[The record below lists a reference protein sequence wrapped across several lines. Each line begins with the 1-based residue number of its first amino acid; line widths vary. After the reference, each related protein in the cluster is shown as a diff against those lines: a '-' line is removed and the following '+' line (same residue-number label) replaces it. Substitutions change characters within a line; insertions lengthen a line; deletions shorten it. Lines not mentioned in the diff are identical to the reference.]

1 MASPPAPTI
10 EHSVRG
16 AWLARLVGRAMGLY
30 LHLVAATVRVS
41 GQPLPQGQVVFAI
54 WHQDNLAAASAAVK
68 MRTDTRLISFSTRGF
83 RGIVM
88 NKLLETIRARAITLP
103 DEGRETRA
111 EAARVAKEMA
121 GLAARGF
128 SLVVSCDG
136 PFGPYRVAKP
146 GALLVAR
153 ESGLPIYPIAM
164 GFRPAWRLRGRW
176 DRHLV
181 PLPFALMRVEHGTVI
196 EIGPRQPVKPLLPVL
211 QAELARVAVASDAW
225 MDRPHRSAGPPR
237 RRRR

>member
-1 MASPPAPTI
+1 MI
-10 EHSVRG
+10 EHAVRG

-30 LHLVAATVRVS
+30 LHLVAATVRVN
-41 GQPLPQGQVVFAI
+41 GKPLPQGQVVFAI

-68 MRTDTRLISFSTRGF
+68 MRSDTRLISFSTRGF

-88 NKLLETIRARAITLP
+88 NSLLVTIRARAITLP
-103 DEGRETRA
+103 DEGRETRG

-181 PLPFALMRVEHGTVI
+181 PLPFALMRIEHGAVI
-196 EIGPRQPVKPLLPVL
+196 RVGSRQPIKPLLSVL
-211 QAELARVAVASDAW
+211 QAELSRIAVAADAW
-225 MDRPHRSAGPPR
+225 MARPR
-237 RRRR
+237 R